1 MASTWTCADTHTH
14 DLSRGQSH
22 IEPAATPGQE
32 CRTTGDR
39 ISAEDY
45 AVLVA
50 NQVPKRTFTAS
61 TRVVAATT

>member
-14 DLSRGQSH
+14 DLSRGQVH
-22 IEPAATPGQE
+22 IEPAGTPGQE
-32 CRTTGDR
+32 CKSSGDR
-39 ISAEDY
+39 ISGEQY

-50 NQVPKRTFTAS
+50 NQVPTRTFTAS